1 MILTRELLLVD
12 IFFTRRLSKSLA
24 FCEFAS
30 VNFEPCSEHQI
41 VNSELVRNGYFPET
55 ERPLQFKPKG
65 RVLYLH

>member
-12 IFFTRRLSKSLA
+12 IFLLPKSLA

-41 VNSELVRNGYFPET
+41 MNSELVRNGYFPET

-65 RVLYLH
+65 